1 MVYALIDIQN
11 KLNVQNE
18 LSTQTRLQKLI
29 ENKELYVFSF

>member
-18 LSTQTRLQKLI
+18 LSTQTRLHKLI